1 MKYWLETQRVDL
13 HKTHGDFIGCRM
25 NSHNPGNLEGCS
37 VNFKKM
43 NKGDRVVVCSRS
55 GDLVFGVYKITSDG
69 FALVD
74 DPEWG
79 SAYCYKLKL
88 ELGREPYP
96 SFKEFKEEFKKELEF
111 TKDTDSWEGSS
122 VGWVRQ
128 ISKGDYDIFG
138 KYLTM
143 PV

>member
-1 MKYWLETQRVDL
+1 MKYWLATQRVDL

-25 NSHNPGNLEGCS
+25 NPKTSDKLGACS

-43 NKGDRVVVCSRS
+43 SKGDNVVVCSRS
-55 GDLVFGVYKITSDG
+55 GDLVFGIYDIVSDG

-88 ELGREPYP
+88 DLGREPFP
-96 SFKEFKEEFKKELEF
+96 SFKEFKEEFKNELEF
-111 TKDTDSWEGSS
+111 TKDKDNWEGSS
-122 VGWVRQ
+122 VGWVRE
-128 ISKGDYDIFG
+128 ISKKDFTLFS
-138 KYLTM
+138 KYLLM